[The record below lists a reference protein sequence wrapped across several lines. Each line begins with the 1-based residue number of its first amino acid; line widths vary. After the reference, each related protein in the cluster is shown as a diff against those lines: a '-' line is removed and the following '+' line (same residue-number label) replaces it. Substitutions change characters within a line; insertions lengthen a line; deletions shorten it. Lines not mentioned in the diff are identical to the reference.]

1 MLWNWKKKSIPFIME
16 CNACLIK
23 DKLVSQNPME
33 IILLPQKSW
42 IRPKQILTLKEIRT
56 ELQINRNE
64 QWRRPFSDPYQLPRF
79 CMSGRFQRLLEFFWP
94 TRPHNSTFL
103 HIMIFGSFQINFVLS
118 VFGTTKLFWG
128 LFKIAIAIKI
138 NNYPKPKI
146 CN

>member
-1 MLWNWKKKSIPFIME
+1 MELKKKSIPFIME

-42 IRPKQILTLKEIRT
+42 IRPKQILTLKRFGQNCRLIGMS
-56 ELQINRNE
+56 NE
-64 QWRRPFSDPYQLPRF
+64 GVHSLIPTNFLVSVCQAVSSVCLNS
-79 CMSGRFQRLLEFFWP
+79 SGQQD
-94 TRPHNSTFL
+94 
-103 HIMIFGSFQINFVLS
+103 HITALSYTYWFFGSFQIYFVLS
-118 VFGTTKLFWG
+118 VFGTTKLFWA

-138 NNYPKPKI
+138 NNYPKPNI

>member
-1 MLWNWKKKSIPFIME
+1 MELKKKSIPFIME

-118 VFGTTKLFWG
+118 VFGTTKLFWT

-138 NNYPKPKI
+138 NNYPKPNI

>member
-1 MLWNWKKKSIPFIME
+1 MELKKKSIPFIME

-94 TRPHNSTFL
+94 TRPHNSTF
-103 HIMIFGSFQINFVLS
+103 QINFVLS
-118 VFGTTKLFWG
+118 VFGTTKLFWT

-138 NNYPKPKI
+138 NNYPKPNI

>member
-1 MLWNWKKKSIPFIME
+1 MELKKKSIPFIIE

-56 ELQINRNE
+56 ELQSNRNE

-103 HIMIFGSFQINFVLS
+103 HNNFSSPFKSTLYCLSLEPRSCFGLYSKLQLLS
-118 VFGTTKLFWG
+118 K
-128 LFKIAIAIKI
+128 
-138 NNYPKPKI
+138 
-146 CN
+146 

>member
-1 MLWNWKKKSIPFIME
+1 MGYGIEKKKSIPFIME

-103 HIMIFGSFQINFVLS
+103 HIMIFRVLS
-118 VFGTTKLFWG
+118 NQLCIVCLWNHEAVLGF
-128 LFKIAIAIKI
+128 IQ
-138 NNYPKPKI
+138 NYNCYQNK
-146 CN
+146 